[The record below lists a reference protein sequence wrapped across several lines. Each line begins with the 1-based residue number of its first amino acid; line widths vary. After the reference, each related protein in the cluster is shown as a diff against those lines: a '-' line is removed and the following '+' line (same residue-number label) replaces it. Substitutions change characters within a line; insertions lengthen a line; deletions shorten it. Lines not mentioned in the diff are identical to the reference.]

1 MQMRRTFG
9 ALQVWMDTSKI
20 NPTLSYNVSSKLIRQ
35 WPHHYIFS
43 DQMVVN
49 SLYRNIWW
57 WSIFFFLVLLANNK
71 SMSMVSQNSASF
83 TLRTFLTT
91 SHEKSVNWGLIC
103 KWCNLHTLSPSVFMR
118 TFLWKQR
125 NIVHF
130 LQKVN
135 WTVAMVH
142 AYRTITTFYIQK
154 MVNKQ
159 YLGLLL
165 LEGHHTKE
173 CNDAKNNTI
182 GNKDS

>member
-1 MQMRRTFG
+1 MSAQNQSGNGPITTYF
-9 ALQVWMDTSKI
+9 
-20 NPTLSYNVSSKLIRQ
+20 LIK
-35 WPHHYIFS
+35 
-43 DQMVVN
+43 
-49 SLYRNIWW
+49 WW
-57 WSIFFFLVLLANNK
+57 WIVYTETSDDAAFFFPVLFANNK

-83 TLRTFLTT
+83 TLRNSITT
-91 SHEKSVNWGLIC
+91 SPEKSVNWGLIWE
-103 KWCNLHTLSPSVFMR
+103 WCNLHTLSPSVFMR